1 MRVSRMVII
10 GLSGLVAMHIFM
22 LAGHGHGHAPLPG
35 MPGVTA
41 HTATATSP
49 SVTTATDGDE
59 GGTGMQMEMTVACL
73 AVVAGLLLLRAKQ
86 RRPTASIPMDER
98 SPSWYPTRAD
108 RGRSRMRSLKELCIS
123 LT

>member
-108 RGRSRMRSLKELCIS
+108 LGCDHSRNSASR
-123 LT
+123 